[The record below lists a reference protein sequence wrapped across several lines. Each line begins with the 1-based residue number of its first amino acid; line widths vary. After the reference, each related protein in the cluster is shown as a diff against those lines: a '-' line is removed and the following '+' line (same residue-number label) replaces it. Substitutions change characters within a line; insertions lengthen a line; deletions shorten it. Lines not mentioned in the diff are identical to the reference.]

1 MSKAN
6 IWALLKKKGFS
17 DNAAAA
23 IMGNMEAESNC
34 IAHRLQGD
42 FGAGFQKSLQYTQQV
57 DNGAISRYDFTRKGP
72 NGGGY
77 GLCQWTYF
85 SRKEGLFDRHAASNK
100 SIGDEAL
107 QVDWLWEELHQG
119 EFLSVLTALN
129 GNGSLSEMS
138 DAFIL
143 KFEKPADQSV
153 SACARRAALGKE
165 MYQRFAGNAVEANP
179 EDEGGATE
187 AASAPFDRE
196 TTDNWPPR
204 TIQRGMTGLDVG
216 VLRRILTALGYDCYV
231 KPETFDER
239 LRVMTMAYQ
248 GENGLDTDGIAG
260 PMTWRSL
267 GVST

>member
-6 IWALLKKKGFS
+6 IWALLKQKGFS

-34 IAHRLQGD
+34 ISYRLQGD
-42 FGAGFQKSLQYTQQV
+42 FGTGYQKSLQYTQQV
-57 DNGAISRYDFTRKGP
+57 DNGSISRYDFTRKGP
-72 NGGGY
+72 GGGGY
-77 GLCQWTYF
+77 GLCQWTYY
-85 SRKEGLFDRHAASNK
+85 SRKEGLYDWHASSK
-100 SIGDEAL
+100 RSIGDEAL
-107 QVDWLWEELHQG
+107 QVDWLWGELHQG
-119 EFLSVLTALN
+119 EYSSVLTTLN
-129 GNGSLSEMS
+129 GNGTISEMS
-138 DAFIL
+138 DAFVL
-143 KFEKPADQSV
+143 KFERPADQSV
-153 SACARRAALGKE
+153 SACARRAALGME
-165 MYQRFAGNAVEANP
+165 IYRQFAGKSTAVNS
-179 EDEGGATE
+179 EDEGE
-187 AASAPFDRE
+187 AEETVSAPFYRDA
-196 TTDNWPPR
+196 TDNWPPR
-204 TIQRGMTGLDVG
+204 TIQRGMTGFDVA